1 MPMLNPKKS
10 VANIEM
16 TMRFALRFFGHFDG
30 NDEIFVLFLF
40 GFFLRVRLGRGRA
53 ARSVLPRSGCGGRG
67 LGRIDDRLRRLR
79 IVQSLDLV
87 LQDAHFTFH
96 LGNFRQ
102 KFEPF
107 FLTGVAFGRGLLR
120 GRRGRGRF
128 RLRGGSRFRNDLAPV
143 IS

>member
-16 TMRFALRFFGHFDG
+16 TMRFALRFLVILT
-30 NDEIFVLFLF
+30 EMTKFLF
-40 GFFLRVRLGRGRA
+40 FFFLDFFLRVRLGRGRA

-120 GRRGRGRF
+120 GKRGRGRF